1 MLDKKQKPSKGAS
14 SSLVSVTPSLYVTS
28 SAVRQRPLMVY
39 ICHYTVSA
47 AGTIG
52 TARRRALAGELGPSH
67 HLLIWTDRL
76 ESVRDNS
83 PDRNRR
89 PVRNGLYLPSCFFK
103 SMLLL
108 LLFSSAFYFWSPLV
122 TPMLWRRYRHVQNR
136 FVVRVWDASTV
147 FVAKIEITTVTVAF
161 NGVRAATAARHFG
174 SAFCLFAVAHQL
186 S

>member
-1 MLDKKQKPSKGAS
+1 MLDKKKKPSKGAS
-14 SSLVSVTPSLYVTS
+14 SSLVSVNPSLYVTS

-76 ESVRDNS
+76 DLFAITARTGIAVLSGTVCT
-83 PDRNRR
+83 
-89 PVRNGLYLPSCFFK
+89 YLVVFFK

-122 TPMLWRRYRHVQNR
+122 TPMLWRRYKHVQNR
-136 FVVRVWDASTV
+136 FVVRV
-147 FVAKIEITTVTVAF
+147 
-161 NGVRAATAARHFG
+161 
-174 SAFCLFAVAHQL
+174 
-186 S
+186 